1 MSNNLMIITDE
12 KEELR
17 RHKDLRISE
26 LEEELTEKIYELEA
40 CMRENAGLESQN
52 NSLASQVDILSKEN
66 GSLSSKMKRLNDEV
80 ADSKT
85 ENKRLNDELQRENDH
100 LNEDLMGK
108 YKIIHNKLQ
117 LHCDEL
123 ERDSDELKHSLEEQK
138 GAVDII
144 EEEETNIQLL
154 FGCLIPKFVS
164 YFDVGVAFLAFG
176 IECCLISLGEGDDY
190 KSLE

>member
-1 MSNNLMIITDE
+1 MTSEPCFREIEELKKKSNIELTHAMNHLNVELETMSNNLMIITDE

-100 LNEDLMGK
+100 LNVIL
-108 YKIIHNKLQ
+108 
-117 LHCDEL
+117 
-123 ERDSDELKHSLEEQK
+123 SS
-138 GAVDII
+138 
-144 EEEETNIQLL
+144 
-154 FGCLIPKFVS
+154 
-164 YFDVGVAFLAFG
+164 
-176 IECCLISLGEGDDY
+176 
-190 KSLE
+190 

>member
-1 MSNNLMIITDE
+1 M
-12 KEELR
+12 
-17 RHKDLRISE
+17 RISE

-100 LNEDLMGK
+100 LNVIL
-108 YKIIHNKLQ
+108 
-117 LHCDEL
+117 
-123 ERDSDELKHSLEEQK
+123 SS
-138 GAVDII
+138 
-144 EEEETNIQLL
+144 
-154 FGCLIPKFVS
+154 
-164 YFDVGVAFLAFG
+164 
-176 IECCLISLGEGDDY
+176 
-190 KSLE
+190 